1 MLCFI
6 IDEMMRVCIG
16 EDIEKKAVGL
26 DFWFAIHIE
35 HLIEKAYDKA
45 N

>member
-6 IDEMMRVCIG
+6 IDEMMRVGKG
-16 EDIEKKAVGL
+16 EDVKKKAVGL